1 MNFYSRRS
9 AMGLAVLAAMGL
21 ALSGCVVDI
30 GNGNGNS
37 NSSSKITIRV
47 INNTTFDLDPQLY
60 TSSTTATEAELF
72 ADANKFTAIGVA
84 SRGLVGA
91 LSQDSVEIDC
101 ADARV
106 FGTLGGDFLK
116 DDGSSA
122 GTGTK
127 RVLSQGLTVQCGD
140 RVTLTYTRGL
150 TGEFQTTLSLN

>member
-1 MNFYSRRS
+1 MNLYSRRS
-9 AMGLAVLAAMGL
+9 AIGRALLAAISL

-37 NSSSKITIRV
+37 NSSGTIRVRV

-60 TSSTTATEAELF
+60 TSATTATEAELF

-91 LSQDSVEIDC
+91 LSQDTVEISC

-106 FGTLGGDFLK
+106 LGTLGGDFLK

-122 GTGTK
+122 GNGTK
-127 RVLSQGLTVQCGD
+127 RVLSQGLSVECGD
-140 RVTLTYTRGL
+140 RITLTYTRGL
-150 TGEFQTTLSLN
+150 TGEFSTTLSLN